1 MASSQVRPAVT
12 LFVILTLVTGILY
25 PLAITGIAQVA
36 FANSADGSIIEKGGT
51 PVASRLIGQSF
62 SDPKYFWSRPSA
74 TGPGPYNAAASSG
87 SNQGPLNP
95 ALVDAVN
102 GRIEALRKAD
112 PSQTGPVPVDL
123 VTASAS
129 GLDPHLS
136 VAGIGYQ
143 VGRVARSRN
152 LPVERVKELV
162 AAHSKG
168 RFMGV
173 FGEPHVNVVELNLAL
188 DAMPAGAP

>member
-1 MASSQVRPAVT
+1 MASSQLRPAVT
-12 LFVILTLVTGILY
+12 LFVVMTLVTGILY

-136 VAGIGYQ
+136 VAGIEYQ

-152 LPVERVKELV
+152 LPVERVRELV